1 MEYVP
6 RHAGDALRRLLR
18 IFPAVLVFGPRQS
31 GKSTLVRRLLPDW
44 LHLDLERPRDTALLE
59 ADPEAFFRA
68 HPRRVV
74 LDEAQRLPGLFPIL
88 RTVLDRARGKGQ
100 VVLTG
105 SATPA
110 LLRTAA
116 ETLAGR
122 IGLLELTPFRMVE
135 VARTRLGAD
144 RWFWGGYP
152 PVHAL
157 SGAAA
162 RADWLDGYLSTVLER
177 DLPALGLRL
186 PPARLRRLATML
198 THVHGS
204 LLNVSDLARSLGV
217 SAATVDHDL
226 DALEGVFFL
235 RRLPPYHAN
244 IQKRLT
250 KSPKVYLRD
259 TGLLH
264 LLAGLRRP
272 DDLDTWHHRGHSF
285 EGLVVEEIV
294 TLARERIVRPDTFF
308 WRTQA
313 GAEIDLLVS
322 DGQRLIA
329 IEIKLGAVDQYA
341 VRGLRQGMADLR
353 VNKGWIVTG
362 SGERRRASPDVEI
375 VPWSDVATGEIDFGF
390 GRPRR
395 RGRPAARDSRTTP
408 GAGSRC

>member
-1 MEYVP
+1 M
-6 RHAGDALRRLLR
+6 
-18 IFPAVLVFGPRQS
+18 LVYGPRQS

-44 LHLDLERPRDTALLE
+44 LQLDLERPRDAALLE
-59 ADPEAFFRA
+59 ADPEEFLRA
-68 HPRRVV
+68 HSRRVV
-74 LDEAQRLPGLFPIL
+74 LDEAQRMTGLFPVL
-88 RTVLDRARGKGQ
+88 RHVLDRSRGKGR

-105 SATPA
+105 SASPG

-122 IGLLELTPFRMVE
+122 IGLLELTPFRMLE
-135 VARTRLGAD
+135 IARTRLAGD

-162 RADWLDGYLSTVLER
+162 RADWLDSYLATVIER

-186 PPARLRRLATML
+186 PPARLRRLAAML
-198 THVHGS
+198 THVHGN

-217 SAATVDHDL
+217 SAATVEHDL

-250 KSPKVYLRD
+250 KSPKIYIRD

-264 LLAGLRRP
+264 FLAGLRRP
-272 DDLDTWHHRGHSF
+272 DELETWHRRGQSF
-285 EGLVVEEIV
+285 EGLVIEEIIA
-294 TLARERIVRPDTFF
+294 LARERIVRPDIFF

-313 GAEIDLLVS
+313 GAEIDLLVA
-322 DGQRLIA
+322 DGRRLAA
-329 IEIKLGAVDQYA
+329 IEIKLGPIDQYA
-341 VRGLRQGMADLR
+341 VRGLRQGMADLGVR
-353 VNKGWIVTG
+353 KGWIVTG
-362 SGERRRASPDVEI
+362 SGERREAGADVEI
-375 VPWSDVATGEIDFGF
+375 VPWADVASGAVDFGF
-390 GRPRR
+390 GRRR
-395 RGRPAARDSRTTP
+395 RGSLQVSAR
-408 GAGSRC
+408 GKE

>member
-1 MEYVP
+1 MQYVP
-6 RHAGDALRRLLR
+6 RRAGDALQRLLR
-18 IFPAVLVFGPRQS
+18 VFPAVLVFGPRQC
-31 GKSTLVRRLLPDW
+31 GKSTLVRRLLPGW
-44 LHLDLERPRDTALLE
+44 LQLDLERPRDAALLE
-59 ADPEAFFRA
+59 ADPEEFFRA
-68 HPRRVV
+68 HPRRIV
-74 LDEAQRLPGLFPIL
+74 LDEAQRVTGLFPVL
-88 RTVLDRARGKGQ
+88 RHVLDRSRGKGR

-105 SATPA
+105 SATPD

-135 VARTRLGAD
+135 LARTRFAEG

-152 PVHAL
+152 AVHTL

-162 RADWLDGYLSTVLER
+162 RADWLDGYLTTVLDR

-186 PPARLRRLATML
+186 PPPRLRRLSTML

-235 RRLPPYHAN
+235 RRLPSYHVN

-250 KSPKVYLRD
+250 KSPKIYLRD
-259 TGLLH
+259 SGLLH
-264 LLAGLRRP
+264 FLAGLRRP
-272 DDLDTWHHRGHSF
+272 SDLETWHRRGQSF
-285 EGLVVEEIV
+285 EGLVVEEV
-294 TLARERIVRPDTFF
+294 VALAREHIVRPDVFF

-313 GAEIDLLVS
+313 GAEIDLLIS
-322 DGQRLIA
+322 DGQRLVA
-329 IEIKLGAVDQYA
+329 IEIKLGPVNQYDI
-341 VRGLRQGMADLR
+341 RSLRQGMADLG

-362 SGERRRASPDVEI
+362 SGERRAAGPDVEI
-375 VPWSDVATGEIDFGF
+375 VPWADVAAGAIDFGF

-395 RGRPAARDSRTTP
+395 RQALAS
-408 GAGSRC
+408 S